1 MIFLQKNG
9 AMIVEHAG
17 QNFMH
22 QQKSIWKETSGFILT
37 LMNVLAVGNG

>member
-1 MIFLQKNG
+1 
-9 AMIVEHAG
+9 
-17 QNFMH
+17 MH